1 MNGSLFIDAVG
12 KLDADLVESYY
23 LMDARLHAGLAK
35 KKSRKKKA
43 LVTLLVAAM
52 AMLLT
57 CALLITTLPLVY
69 VTNAE
74 KIDRFVSDTVENVL
88 FPLDD
93 ESGEVKKEDLLLN
106 WTDWALTRSLFQALG
121 AGTEDSVIDQLKS
134 EHSGLMGEMIH
145 KFGTLL
151 DRMYHYYDK
160 HKDISDQE
168 KETIGD
174 EVDTS
179 PDFDDIPEL
188 DGSLGL
194 SYQQIYNN
202 GQKEYAVS
210 GIGDCTDERVVIPTT
225 YRGLPVTA
233 ILTNAFYSADIKEI
247 VLHNNVKTVD
257 HGAFSNCKMLER
269 VTLSDSIESMPD
281 NVFKDCT
288 NLSVINF
295 PRVLKS
301 IGANAFYG
309 CKSLSEIQLPYS
321 LEIIKENAFRGCTS
335 LSGVTLPQSLISIGD
350 YAFAECRSINEIE
363 LPQDLQIIGYGVFA
377 SCERIKQI
385 TLPESCTSVGAFAS
399 GMTGLEIAIILP
411 QMTEIPDGMFGNCLS
426 LSAIV
431 LPSHEQIIAI
441 GNSAFQNCTSLKR
454 LDDMPNLQS
463 IGDNAFASCLM
474 LTEFKMPSTVQSIG
488 KQAFSNCTSLQEIM
502 IPCSVER
509 IESKT
514 FYKCQSLTRV
524 IFEQGGHKLTWIGN
538 NAFEMCEQLDGVL
551 LPESLAYVGK
561 YAFAKCESMQSID
574 FPDNVGTIE
583 ASAFSGCTALQSVRF
598 GNGLEKL
605 SEYAFEGCDSLK
617 EVQIDKNIKTLEYWA
632 FGLSGLEKI
641 VFGTSIKEI
650 DHAAFNNC
658 NDLKLIEYQ
667 GTVMQWKMVSGHNYF
682 PEGLVVKCVDGDY
695 VIE

>member
-12 KLDADLVESYY
+12 KIDADLVESYY

-35 KKSRKKKA
+35 KKLRKKKA
-43 LVTLLVAAM
+43 LTTLLIAAV

-74 KIDRFVSDTVENVL
+74 KIDQLVADTVESVL

-134 EHSGLMGEMIH
+134 EHNGLMGEMIH

-160 HKDISDQE
+160 HKDISEQE

-174 EVDTS
+174 EVNTH

-194 SYQQIYNN
+194 AYQLIYNN

-210 GIGDCTDERVVIPTT
+210 GIGECTDEVITIPTT
-225 YRGLPVTA
+225 YQGYPITC
-233 ILTNAFYSADIKEI
+233 IFDSAFSETDIAGV
-247 VLHNNVKTVD
+247 VLHD
-257 HGAFSNCKMLER
+257 GIRIIEGRAFENCESLES
-269 VTLSDSIESMPD
+269 VTFS
-281 NVFKDCT
+281 
-288 NLSVINF
+288 
-295 PRVLKS
+295 
-301 IGANAFYG
+301 
-309 CKSLSEIQLPYS
+309 QS
-321 LEIIKENAFRGCTS
+321 LEIIGENAFRGCTS

-411 QMTEIPDGMFGNCLS
+411 QMTEIPDGMFENCLS
-426 LSAIV
+426 LSAIE
-431 LPSHEQIIAI
+431 LPSHEQIIVI

-463 IGDNAFASCLM
+463 IGDKAFASCLM
-474 LTEFKMPSTVQSIG
+474 LTEFSMPSTVKSIG

-502 IPCSVER
+502 IPCSVES
-509 IESKT
+509 IEIKT

-524 IFEQGGHKLTWIGN
+524 IFEQGDHKLTWIGN

-617 EVQIDKNIKTLEYWA
+617 EVQLDKNIKYIEFWS